1 MPMVRV
7 KSYLSQQF
15 LQMIKV
21 TQPEVLKVQQQ
32 LKLIRPRQL
41 LQTIVLILLPPLV
54 VHSITNTGIVQI
66 LDLML
71 LLRLLV

>member
-41 LQTIVLILLPPLV
+41 LQTIVLILMPPLV

-71 LLRLLV
+71 LLRSLV

>member
-41 LQTIVLILLPPLV
+41 LQTIVLILLPLLE
-54 VHSITNTGIVQI
+54 VHLITNTGIVQI

>member
-32 LKLIRPRQL
+32 LKLIKPRQL
-41 LQTIVLILLPPLV
+41 LQTIVLIRLPLLV
-54 VHSITNTGIVQI
+54 VHLITNTGIVQI

>member
-15 LQMIKV
+15 LQMIKA